1 MGAHDDERMTVPAQ
15 ERLTLSG
22 QSHVKTRRRPEERL
36 ALTDTITKADAGGDF
51 D

>member
-1 MGAHDDERMTVPAQ
+1 MGAHDDERLTVPVQ

-36 ALTDTITKADAGGDF
+36 ALTEMITKADVGGDF